1 METGNW
7 KGGWFNALMK
17 CFNAFVPLPS
27 WLDDASLQ
35 HHLFIYFTNHT
46 LHFFCFGNQC
56 HTFGKECLGNLGTL
70 FSYSHMANSY
80 SISIPKKNSYS
91 IYSYT
96 LFTNGLLFYFIHLLR
111 CQMHLARGKHPS
123 APVFNKHCCCS
134 FWHGESTCGGLVG
147 RLPD

>member
-70 FSYSHMANSY
+70 FSYSYMANSY
-80 SISIPKKNSYS
+80 SISIPKKKTRILS
-91 IYSYT
+91 IHILYLLMVFSFISFIYFVAKCT
-96 LFTNGLLFYFIHLLR
+96 LLAESIHQHLCSTNTAVVLFGTVNR
-111 CQMHLARGKHPS
+111 
-123 APVFNKHCCCS
+123 PVVAS
-134 FWHGESTCGGLVG
+134 
-147 RLPD
+147 